1 MIKLAKI
8 KQKRYH
14 KINAL
19 YNRNNDNFK
28 LEIGNFCKPEF
39 EILKDIIWVGKEKI
53 DGTNT
58 CILYNC
64 RTNEFDFHGRNVDY
78 IDDKNLQEYLISII
92 DVEKFKKTF
101 KQKPDMP
108 DTIVRIFGESYG
120 AGIQS
125 GGRYSKTF
133 KFIVFDIIIGDFCL
147 KTELSEKLAK
157 KAGFEY
163 TPIIFEGTLK
173 EAEEIVTN
181 GFTSLISED
190 PTLIAEGLVLIP
202 KVDLF
207 TRMGERIIT
216 KIKHKDYKH
225 LKNVK

>member
-1 MIKLAKI
+1 MEIKLAKI
-8 KQKRYH
+8 EQKKYH

-19 YNRNNDNFK
+19 YNRSEIDYK
-28 LEIGNFCKPEF
+28 LEIGKFCRPEF
-39 EILKDIIWVGKEKI
+39 ELLKDIVWIGKEKI

-64 RTNEFDFHGRNVDY
+64 RTKEFDFHGRNVDY
-78 IDDKNLQEYLISII
+78 IENKELQKYLINII
-92 DVEKFKKTF
+92 DTKKFEKTF
-101 KQKPDMP
+101 KQKEDQP

-133 KFIVFDIIIGDFCL
+133 KFIVFDIVIGDFYL
-147 KTELSEKLAK
+147 KIDLAK
-157 KAGFEY
+157 KLANKVGFEY
-163 TPIIFEGTLK
+163 VPVIFEGTLK
-173 EAEEIVTN
+173 EAEENVIK

-190 PTLIAEGLVLIP
+190 PTLIAEGYVLIP
-202 KVDLF
+202 KVELF
-207 TRMGERIIT
+207 NRVGERIIT

-225 LKNVK
+225 LA